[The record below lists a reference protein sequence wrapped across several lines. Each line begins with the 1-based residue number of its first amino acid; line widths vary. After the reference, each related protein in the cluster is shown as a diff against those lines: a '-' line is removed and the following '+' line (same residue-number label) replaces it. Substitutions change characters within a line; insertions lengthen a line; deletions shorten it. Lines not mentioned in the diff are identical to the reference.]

1 MTAFYT
7 LWDIEVGNSLGTYL
21 TEDEVLAVA
30 HQLILANGVGYTDA
44 LEVGYQD
51 EAGEWRL
58 VASGSGLGQL
68 LEGWAATTPG
78 HASAVPRRHS

>member
-1 MTAFYT
+1 MTPFYT
-7 LWDIEVGNSLGTYL
+7 LWDTEVGNSLGTCL

-30 HQLILANGVGYTDA
+30 HQLILANGVGYSAA

-58 VASGSGLGQL
+58 VASRDELGKL
-68 LEGWAATTPG
+68 LVGWAATPTG
-78 HASAVPRRHS
+78 HVSTVPRRQS